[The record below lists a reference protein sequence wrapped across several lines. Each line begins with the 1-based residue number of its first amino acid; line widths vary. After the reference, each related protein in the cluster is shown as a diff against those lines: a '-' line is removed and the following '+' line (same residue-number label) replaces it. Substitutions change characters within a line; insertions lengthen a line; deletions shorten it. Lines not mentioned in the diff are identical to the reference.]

1 MKRLILFGEL
11 LCINETLSERLR
23 YMKLLETVDSL
34 SKNKM
39 SIEEIWN
46 FYQRRK
52 VLYEQV
58 GIGILLIFIIM
69 IYHVYLH
76 KASDLVF
83 MIPGLSVCYLC
94 VLPLVKPER
103 NYHSV
108 WDNKEEFVSL
118 IRSNDVDQ
126 YMKHKESFWNNNIS
140 NNNERILTLTNKYK
154 FNVFVVK
161 QYTRLS
167 DDSLPCVAEALP
179 SYGGV
184 DFGSFS
190 MFLKSHID
198 GSIHELTLDDL
209 KRFFYPV
216 ENEMQPRYLNQSLS
230 YSARIKNLCDYKN
243 NFNNIEL
250 NEVVAF
256 FQPLRKFGK
265 CHSDLKCFDL
275 SDDEFIDFIVV
286 NFIENTSDVS
296 KFLKLTY
303 KKGSKGKLLTLFHQF
318 FIYSVDKLG
327 LQKRGSLDY
336 YKKLYLRTFDGLEN
350 LKDSNFSSTDTD
362 FEQLMNLYRN
372 QNNLNS

>member
-1 MKRLILFGEL
+1 MKRLILLGEL
-11 LCINETLSERLR
+11 FCVYDTLSERLR
-23 YMKLLETVDSL
+23 LNKLLDTTSML
-34 SKNKM
+34 LKNKM
-39 SIEEIWN
+39 SLEEIWL
-46 FYQRRK
+46 FYQRRRDYYK
-52 VLYEQV
+52 LIGNIILFLFGCMIYYSVTNEKINLY
-58 GIGILLIFIIM
+58 IM
-69 IYHVYLH
+69 IPYIVISFFFVQTL
-76 KASDLVF
+76 
-83 MIPGLSVCYLC
+83 I
-94 VLPLVKPER
+94 KPER
-103 NYHSV
+103 KYRSV

-118 IRSNDVDQ
+118 IRSNDIDQ
-126 YMKHKESFWNNNIS
+126 YMRHKESFWNNNIS
-140 NNNERILTLTNKYK
+140 NNNERILTLTSKYK

-167 DDSLPCVAEALP
+167 DDSLPCVAETLP

-286 NFIENTSDVS
+286 NFIENTSDDS
-296 KFLKLTY
+296 KFLKLTF

>member
-23 YMKLLETVDSL
+23 YMKLLKTVEL
-34 SKNKM
+34 LLKNKM
-39 SIEEIWN
+39 SIEEIWS

-52 VLYEQV
+52 VIYTN
-58 GIGILLIFIIM
+58 IGTGLVLLFILM
-69 IYHVYLH
+69 IYHVYLQE
-76 KASDLVF
+76 ASDLVF
-83 MIPGLSVCYLC
+83 MFPYLSICYLC
-94 VLPLVKPER
+94 TMPLVMPER
-103 NYHSV
+103 KYNSF
-108 WDNKEEFVSL
+108 WDNREEFVSL
-118 IRSNDVDQ
+118 IRSNNVDQ
-126 YMKHKESFWNNNIS
+126 YMSDKNNFWNVNKS
-140 NNNERILTLTNKYK
+140 NNAERILTLTNKYK

-161 QYTRLS
+161 QFTSFS
-167 DDSLPCVAEALP
+167 DDSLPTVTEALP

-190 MFLKSHID
+190 MFAKSHID
-198 GSIHELTLDDL
+198 GTIHEFTLDDL
-209 KRFFYPV
+209 KRFFNPV
-216 ENEMQPRYLNQSLS
+216 ENEIQPRYLNQSLS
-230 YSARIKNLCDYKN
+230 YSARIKNLCEFKN

-256 FQPLRKFGK
+256 FQPLRKFGQ

-286 NFIENTSDVS
+286 NFIDNSSNDT

-303 KKGSKGKLLTLFHQF
+303 KRGSKGKLLTLFHQF
-318 FIYSVDKLG
+318 FIYSVDKLS

-372 QNNLNS
+372 QNNLIS